1 PLLSPSQ
8 AIILSDCL
16 FALAHQLE
24 LDYADE
30 IRSLKQAARN
40 GSDNPQNLSAD
51 GNNGLIEQNNLDS
64 GVTCNGWLYGWHSSM
79 STLFL
84 INPSIFLTRCLR
96 REGGQRDG
104 GAGLTPINL

>member
-1 PLLSPSQ
+1 MSDERTLKITLPLLSPSQ

-40 GSDNPQNLSAD
+40 GSDDPQDLSAD
-51 GNNGLIEQNNLDS
+51 GNNDLIE
-64 GVTCNGWLYGWHSSM
+64 
-79 STLFL
+79 
-84 INPSIFLTRCLR
+84 
-96 REGGQRDG
+96 
-104 GAGLTPINL
+104 